1 MVPPLT
7 PRVWLVIAIGL
18 VATLGSVG
26 VRGQSLAKGPAVSR
40 EETLWKHPVDW
51 YPASVQR
58 WFAALPP
65 ALRYSQPRFR
75 AGDDPAWAA
84 PALDDSSWE
93 PRGLLQIPSRTGVHW
108 IRFRVRMGSEGLVPP
123 PSGIM
128 LTSLQAYDLYWD
140 GMLLGSSG
148 VPGANRASERAGR
161 VDQWFSIPTAL
172 CGAGEHSVALRAS
185 SYRVGFPNA
194 VSGVRFLI
202 DEPSVLQGIALQEA
216 FVPTLAAGALFMI
229 GLTSLILWAL
239 AAHRTPLLLLGGV
252 CLADSLMQ
260 GIQAARWFFHYPADW
275 HYPAYVAMAA
285 LVAVQSLLTLGFE
298 ITHFRVPRGRWL
310 LLALGGLLGAVV
322 ALNPDRLVGVRML
335 AAGIAACLITAM
347 WAVGNGRRG
356 AWPVVLGLLA
366 SALLL
371 AMNPEE
377 YRASFFVTY
386 FPTLCGLICSLAITL
401 RDERRDARAVELA
414 AARLELELLK
424 KNIQPHFLLNTLATI
439 IETIEQE
446 PKTAVDMVESLAGEF
461 RILSRIAG
469 EKLIPLHQELELC
482 RAHLRVMSRRRGVQC
497 ALITTGVDEQ
507 ALVPPALFHTLV
519 ENGLTHLRPRDGRID
534 FELVASAV
542 PGATRYRLI
551 ARGQRQPED
560 LEPGHVP
567 KTGTGLRYIEARLEE
582 SFPQRWSLRSE
593 PTPEGWQTTLEL
605 SSSSALRG
613 SGA

>member
-1 MVPPLT
+1 MTPYKPLA
-7 PRVWLVIAIGL
+7 WLVLVIGL
-18 VATLGSVG
+18 GATLGSVS
-26 VRGQSLAKGPAVSR
+26 VQAQSRATGHPELPSDP
-40 EETLWKHPVDW
+40 LWKHPTGW
-51 YPASVQR
+51 YPASVHR
-58 WFAALPP
+58 WFEALPP

-75 AGDDPAWAA
+75 AGDDPGWAA
-84 PALDDSSWE
+84 SDLDDSAWE
-93 PRGLLQIPSRTGVHW
+93 PRGLLQIPSRAGIHW
-108 IRFRVRMGSEGLVPP
+108 IRFRVRMGTEGLEPP

-140 GMLLGSSG
+140 GVHLGSSG

-172 CGAGEHSVALRAS
+172 CGTGEHTVALRAS

-194 VSGVRFLI
+194 VSGLRFLV

-275 HYPAYVAMAA
+275 HYPAYVAMAT
-285 LVAVQSLLTLGFE
+285 LVAVQSLLTLGFQ
-298 ITHFRVPRGRWL
+298 IAHFRVPRGPWL
-310 LLALGGLLGAVV
+310 LLALGALLGAVV
-322 ALNPDRLVGVRML
+322 AVNPDRLVGVRML

-356 AWPVVLGLLA
+356 AWPVVLGVLA
-366 SALLL
+366 SAVLL
-371 AMNPEE
+371 AMSPEE
-377 YRASFFVTY
+377 YRANFFVTY

-469 EKLIPLHQELELC
+469 EKLIPLRQELELC

-497 ALITTGVDEQ
+497 ALTTTGVDEQ
-507 ALVPPALFHTLV
+507 ASVPPALFHTLV
-519 ENGLTHLRPRDGRID
+519 ENGLTHLLPRDGRID
-534 FELVASAV
+534 FELVASHA
-542 PGATRYRLI
+542 PGVTRYRLI

-560 LEPGHVP
+560 PERGHAP
-567 KTGTGLRYIEARLEE
+567 KAGTGLRYIEARLEE

-593 PTPEGWQTTLEL
+593 PIPEGWQTTLEL
-605 SSSSALRG
+605 SSSPG
-613 SGA
+613 SQGAGA